1 MTDEIAVIQWERQEA
16 VAEEAAAEEAAV
28 VENPGLWC
36 DYFLYFLIFPDTAF
50 V

>member
-1 MTDEIAVIQWERQEA
+1 MTDKIAVIQWERQ
-16 VAEEAAAEEAAV
+16 EAAAEEAAV

-50 V
+50 I